1 MAIRLDS
8 LVFFDIEQTC
18 WDVGEAPEGF
28 IPETIQIG
36 ICEYNPITDIIGRKQ
51 SFFVKPKSKI
61 SEYCTN
67 LTGITEKKLKSARNL
82 SEVCNKV
89 AELYSKHKV
98 WVSWGRDDLML
109 KKDCDAQNAISP
121 VSNNHLDFSVFYTT
135 MFGLRKFPS
144 LVRSLEKNNI
154 DFEGNQHD
162 AMHDAINTAK
172 LYSVVAKKLR
182 G

>member
-18 WDVGEAPEGF
+18 WENGEEPKGF
-28 IPETIQIG
+28 VPETIQIG
-36 ICEYNPITDIIGRKQ
+36 ICEYNPITDTIGRKN
-51 SFFVKPKSKI
+51 SYFVKSKSTL

-67 LTGITEKKLKSARNL
+67 LTGITNKKLKTARSL
-82 SEVCNKV
+82 TEVCNKI
-89 AELYSKHKV
+89 AESYSKHKV

-109 KKDCDAQNAISP
+109 KKDCDAQGATSP
-121 VSNNHLDFSVFYTT
+121 VSINHLDFSVFYAT

-144 LVRSLEKNNI
+144 LLQSLKKNDI
-154 DFEGNQHD
+154 EFEGDQHD
-162 AMHDAINTAK
+162 AMYDAINTAN
-172 LYSVVAKKLR
+172 LYSVVSKKLK